1 MRWKK
6 PVIAAAALA
15 MMSAAAC
22 GGGGGSTSI
31 PTGSPSEGGAA
42 GKAID
47 MTSVDGPAPAIPG
60 ATKGGT
66 LYTMYDLGL
75 PTMDPTD
82 SYYVHSTA
90 ILSSYVVRSLTQYV
104 YRDGDAVLI
113 PDLATSWKSN
123 KDYTKW
129 TFTLR
134 PGIKFEN
141 GDPVTNDD
149 WLYGIERSFD
159 RDTFTLGPSYS
170 NDYFKDGDTYKGPYA
185 SNKKYTGVTFDGNK
199 MTIQMSRPFPDMA
212 YWGSFPAMSPIP
224 PGDASNPATY
234 KNHPL
239 STGPYKFGKFDP
251 GVSLQLVRNDQWD
264 PNTDPG
270 RHAYPDEIDMTFT
283 DNLATIDQTVITDT
297 GKGQQTLSMQNL
309 AAADYPTAVQ
319 KGQDR
324 LVTGTTSCVYYWG
337 PDYRKITDKKVRQAI
352 GWAYPYI
359 AAWKANG
366 EIVNVT
372 RIPSTTI
379 LPPGLPGRVVYDPL
393 GNKGKVT
400 DTAKA
405 KQILKSAGKLGY
417 ELKFLYIRGD
427 DQSEAVKEQI
437 VKSLTKAG
445 FKASPVAVG
454 VNQYYT
460 VLADPD
466 ADINVRSTGW
476 CSDWPTGLSWFE
488 PVFRT
493 VPGGLAGSNY
503 TFFSEKDVDQRIT
516 QVEKLPLAKQPHAWG
531 ELDKYIMTK
540 YYPMIIVGV
549 AGDVFMHGSKVG
561 GMQNDPIL
569 AMPTFKDIYIKQ

>member
-1 MRWKK
+1 
-6 PVIAAAALA
+6 
-15 MMSAAAC
+15 
-22 GGGGGSTSI
+22 
-31 PTGSPSEGGAA
+31 
-42 GKAID
+42 
-47 MTSVDGPAPAIPG
+47 
-60 ATKGGT
+60 
-66 LYTMYDLGL
+66 MYDLGL

-104 YRDGDAVLI
+104 TVNGEATLI
-113 PDLATSWKSN
+113 PDLATSWESN

-141 GDPVTNDD
+141 GDPVTNAD
-149 WLYGIERSFD
+149 WKYGIERSFD
-159 RDTFTLGPSYS
+159 RETFALGPAYS

-185 SNKKYTGVTFDGNK
+185 SRKDYTGVTFNGNK
-199 MTIQMSRPFPDMA
+199 MTIQMSKPFPDMP

-264 PNTDPG
+264 PNSDPG

-283 DNLATIDQTVITDT
+283 DNLATIDQTVIADT
-297 GKGQQTLSMQNL
+297 GKGQQTLSFQNI

-319 KGQDR
+319 QGQDR
-324 LVTGTTSCVYYWG
+324 LVTGTTSCTYYWG
-337 PDYRKITDKKVRQAI
+337 PDYRKITDKRVREAI
-352 GWAYPYI
+352 GWAYPYV

-366 EIVNVT
+366 EIVGVT
-372 RIPSTTI
+372 RIPSSTL
-379 LPPGLPGRVVYDPL
+379 LPPGLPGRIEFDVL
-393 GNKGKVT
+393 GNQGKIT
-400 DTAKA
+400 DTDKA

-417 ELKFLYIRGD
+417 ELRFLYIRGD
-427 DQSEAVKEQI
+427 DQSESVKDQI

-445 FKASPVAVG
+445 FKATPVAVG

-460 VLADPD
+460 VLADPN
-466 ADINVRSTGW
+466 ADVNVRSTGW
-476 CSDWPTGLSWFE
+476 CSDWPTGASWFG
-488 PVFRT
+488 PVLQT

-503 TFFSEKDVDQRIT
+503 TFFSEKDVDNRIAQIQT
-516 QVEKLPLAKQPHAWG
+516 LPLDKQAHAWG
-531 ELDKYIMTK
+531 ELDKYIAEK
-540 YYPMIIVGV
+540 YYPMIIVGN

-561 GMQNDPIL
+561 GMENDPIL